1 VEVRRDGWGR
11 WWATYVDDGLEY
23 DERHHGDLFH
33 ADDADAFAVDVVYA
47 AALSQ
52 KVWRE
57 CVF

>member
-1 VEVRRDGWGR
+1 MDGDVGKS
-11 WWATYVDDGLEY
+11 AYVDDGLEY

-52 KVWRE
+52 KVWHE
-57 CVF
+57 CAF